1 MGFKTSKMMGKAQ
14 QHADDESTHGGPLA
28 ASVGEKDFEIL
39 FRENFHLLCG
49 YCIVKFKFDD
59 QLAREMVHAG
69 FIKFWETRHIQ
80 GTHASAK
87 GYLYTIIINNCVDY
101 IRHRKVRADYE
112 RHVRD
117 ETQEMPVIDNAFE
130 VEQLR
135 KRIERTVAALP
146 EQMRKVFQL
155 SRYEGLKYR
164 QIAQLLG
171 ISVKTVETQMSRA
184 LGKLKEQLGDLLVL
198 LLLMSV
204 SGN

>member
-1 MGFKTSKMMGKAQ
+1 MGKAQ
-14 QHADDESTHGGPLA
+14 QHADDESTHGRPLA
-28 ASVGEKDFEIL
+28 DSLEEKDFEKL

-69 FIKFWETRHIQ
+69 FIKFWETRHAQ
-80 GTHASAK
+80 STHASAK
-87 GYLYTIIINNCVDY
+87 AYLYTIVINNCVDY
-101 IRHRKVRADYE
+101 FRYRKVRADYE
-112 RHVRD
+112 RYVKE
-117 ETQEMPVIDNAFE
+117 ETQEPPVTDNAFE
-130 VEQLR
+130 AEQLR

-184 LGKLKEQLGDLLVL
+184 LGKLKEQLGDLLTVL
-198 LLLMSV
+198 LLLGL